1 MYAQVTHKWQICSQT
16 AVEIMSDELRE
27 TLFIVTSDH
36 SHTMS
41 FAGYPARG
49 TDIRGKFIFIEVSS
63 NSCWFNRAQTNS
75 NDEVSRPSAGL
86 AGDLLDDDLPHTTL
100 SYANG
105 KGYYMH
111 NVLDDEAT
119 NVTRLNLTRIPEERI
134 KSFDFVQVNIS

>member
-1 MYAQVTHKWQICSQT
+1 
-16 AVEIMSDELRE
+16 MSR
-27 TLFIVTSDH
+27 T
-36 SHTMS
+36 
-41 FAGYPARG
+41 
-49 TDIRGKFIFIEVSS
+49 
-63 NSCWFNRAQTNS
+63 
-75 NDEVSRPSAGL
+75 SAGL

-134 KSFDFVQVNIS
+134 KSFDFVQVNVRELPYMMSAKFSDFWTPSPLFPFGTDLFHTTSLTISAFPWPPSP